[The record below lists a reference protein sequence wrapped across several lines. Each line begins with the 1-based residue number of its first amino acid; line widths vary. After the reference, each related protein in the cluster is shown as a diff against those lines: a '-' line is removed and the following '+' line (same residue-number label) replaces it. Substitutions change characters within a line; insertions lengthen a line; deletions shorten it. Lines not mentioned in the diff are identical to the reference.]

1 MTIDFLRARLLSERS
16 VSRAAKERADHL
28 ARRVS
33 ARARAHFVGWLAASS
48 HSSRLS
54 HTEPV
59 AALQVVELEEQLRT
73 VTAQRRKAERA
84 AAEVL
89 AILDSQGFDRL
100 SDAADDSGSED
111 EADTG
116 DRDPGAA
123 AERNGGGGNAAAEDA
138 LSGSELGAPA
148 AAAAQ
153 AGGLSWRGRAAS
165 PECETRRPQHQQH
178 KGRQPRQRHGHG
190 HGHRRGYF
198 YSRAADS
205 SPKYHP
211 GQSCRKIKRK
221 ELRSCPGA
229 AHRSSSMPIAGMA
242 CCCA

>member
-1 MTIDFLRARLLSERS
+1 M
-16 VSRAAKERADHL
+16 
-28 ARRVS
+28 
-33 ARARAHFVGWLAASS
+33 
-48 HSSRLS
+48 
-54 HTEPV
+54 
-59 AALQVVELEEQLRT
+59 ELEEQLRT

-89 AILDSQGFDRL
+89 AILDSQGFGRL

-116 DRDPGAA
+116 DTEPGAA
-123 AERNGGGGNAAAEDA
+123 ERDGGGGNAAEDA
-138 LSGSELGAPA
+138 LSGSELGAPAPAAAA

-165 PECETRRPQHQQH
+165 PECERRRPQHQQH
-178 KGRQPRQRHGHG
+178 KGRQPRQRHG

-211 GQSCRKIKRK
+211 GQSCQKIKRK
-221 ELRSCPGA
+221 ELMRSRRLRIA
-229 AHRSSSMPIAGMA
+229 PIPCQLLA
-242 CCCA
+242 CCCAQVI